1 MASAVRVAVLNPGLI
16 SAINEALNED
26 GKDVVIKEGIDFGFT
41 ESSPSS
47 VDIVVPEGRTLHV
60 NGEVSA
66 SGIIIIVD
74 GGTINNHG
82 GALTITT
89 LTIKDGGTL
98 TNNRRR
104 GTRDPHEGTIT
115 NNGGSAR
122 TSVESAKHVKNVSRT
137 RWISP
142 PWQRRR
148 GQRWHAEGELNLRFS
163 STCFIMSLCVF
174 KRAGRY
180 PGPRRRGEGVLVSLA
195 TAKESSSPRRRH
207 GSEVPECCFLGAAGE
222 AVGQD

>member
-1 MASAVRVAVLNPGLI
+1 MTPQSSAQPQSHARKAWCGVCYYAAVLNPGLI

-66 SGIIIIVD
+66 SGIIIVD

-89 LTIKDGGTL
+89 LTIKDGGTH

-104 GTRDPHEGTIT
+104 GYRTLTKPRSRTMAE
-115 NNGGSAR
+115 SAR
-122 TSVESAKHVKNVSRT
+122 TSVESAKHVKMC
-137 RWISP
+137 
-142 PWQRRR
+142 R
-148 GQRWHAEGELNLRFS
+148 GHDGFLL
-163 STCFIMSLCVF
+163 L
-174 KRAGRY
+174 
-180 PGPRRRGEGVLVSLA
+180 
-195 TAKESSSPRRRH
+195 
-207 GSEVPECCFLGAAGE
+207 GSGDGDSDGTPKAS
-222 AVGQD
+222 

>member
-1 MASAVRVAVLNPGLI
+1 MKAAS
-16 SAINEALNED
+16 
-26 GKDVVIKEGIDFGFT
+26 
-41 ESSPSS
+41 
-47 VDIVVPEGRTLHV
+47 
-60 NGEVSA
+60 
-66 SGIIIIVD
+66 
-74 GGTINNHG
+74 
-82 GALTITT
+82 
-89 LTIKDGGTL
+89 
-98 TNNRRR
+98 RRYDCEIR
-104 GTRDPHEGTIT
+104 GTPPSDAAYKKSSTARCTLAADQYLLNRCRRSSSTHVAKRNT
-115 NNGGSAR
+115 SAR

-207 GSEVPECCFLGAAGE
+207 GSEVPECYFLGAAGE